1 MAQPR
6 RAPFHPRTHR
16 ARQAGEKLGL
26 REAIAMAV
34 GGMIGGGI
42 FSVLGVTVD
51 LAGHL
56 AWVTFAIGGVIAM
69 LTARSYAGLAIRS
82 GRAGGPFT
90 YLRDEGHPEAAAWIA
105 WGLVLGYIF
114 ALAVYA
120 FTFGHYLAYAFGAPE
135 VAARGAALAVLAVL
149 VLVNLRGVG
158 TSGLTE
164 DLVVVAKLVILGGIA
179 TVGLARFSP
188 GRLDPPADKGV
199 VGTLIAAGVIFV
211 AYEGF
216 ELLSYDYPD
225 LERPRRTF
233 PLALY
238 ASVAIVAVVYIGVTL
253 ASQMLLSDA
262 SLASGKEV
270 AFAAVGQ
277 EALGTAGLW
286 AVSIGAVLATASAI
300 NATLFSTARLV
311 HTVSDADEMPARL
324 GRQRRGVPAEAIIW
338 LSAAGGAVSLLPGI
352 TELVAFGSLAFL
364 TVFVLV
370 NLMHARHSARPGLDR
385 ILALI
390 AAVGCAL
397 ADALLL
403 YYLARSDRP
412 ALAMITACAVGLVV
426 ARMAYVRW
434 RRLRG
439 PRGALPTARSR

>member
-1 MAQPR
+1 MTNAP
-6 RAPFHPRTHR
+6 APFHPRTHR
-16 ARQAGEKLGL
+16 VRQGGEKLGL

-42 FSVLGVTVD
+42 FSVLGVTID

-56 AWVTFAIGGVIAM
+56 AWLTFAIGGVIAM

-105 WGLVLGYIF
+105 WGLVLGYVF

-120 FTFGHYLAYAFGAPE
+120 FTFGHYLAHALGAPD
-135 VAARGAALAVLAVL
+135 VAARGGALAVLTVL

-179 TVGLARFSP
+179 AVGLAHFSA
-188 GRLDPPADKGV
+188 GRLEPPADKGIA
-199 VGTLIAAGVIFV
+199 GALIAAGVVFV

-216 ELLSYDYPD
+216 ELLSYDYPE
-225 LERPRRTF
+225 LERPRRTL
-233 PLALY
+233 PLGLY
-238 ASVAIVAVVYIGVTL
+238 ASVAIVTVVYVGVTL

-262 SLASGKEV
+262 SLAAGKEV

-277 EALGTAGLW
+277 EALGAAGLW
-286 AVSIGAVLATASAI
+286 AASLAAVLSTASAI

-338 LSAAGGAVSLLPGI
+338 LAAAGGAASLLPGI

-364 TVFVLV
+364 TVFGLV
-370 NLMHARHSARPGLDR
+370 NLMHARHTARPGADR
-385 ILALI
+385 ALAL
-390 AAVGCAL
+390 AAAAGCAL
-397 ADALLL
+397 AAALLL
-403 YYLARSDRP
+403 YDLARSDRL
-412 ALAMITACAVGLVV
+412 ALATVAACAGGLVV
-426 ARMAYVRW
+426 ARMAYVR
-434 RRLRG
+434 RRAMRG
-439 PRGALPTARSR
+439 PRGAGPTSSPR

>member
-1 MAQPR
+1 
-6 RAPFHPRTHR
+6 
-16 ARQAGEKLGL
+16 
-26 REAIAMAV
+26 MAV

-42 FSVLGVTVD
+42 FSVLGVTID

-56 AWVTFAIGGVIAM
+56 AWLTFAIGGVIAM

-82 GRAGGPFT
+82 GRAGGPFS

-105 WGLVLGYIF
+105 WGLVLGYVF

-120 FTFGHYLAYAFGAPE
+120 FTFGHYLAHVFGAPE
-135 VAARGAALAVLAVL
+135 LAARLAALAVLTAL

-164 DLVVVAKLVILGGIA
+164 DLVVVTKLAILGGIA
-179 TVGLARFSP
+179 TIGLAHFSP

-199 VGTLIAAGVIFV
+199 VGALIAVGVVFV

-225 LERPRRTF
+225 LERPRRTL

-238 ASVAIVAVVYIGVTL
+238 SSVAIVALVYIVVTL
-253 ASQMLLSDA
+253 GSQMLLSDA
-262 SLASGKEV
+262 RLTAGKEV

-286 AVSIGAVLATASAI
+286 VASLGAVLSTASAI
-300 NATLFSTARLV
+300 NATLFATARLV

-338 LSAAGGAVSLLPGI
+338 LAVAGGVASLLPGI

-364 TVFVLV
+364 TVFGLV
-370 NLMHARHSARPGLDR
+370 NLMHARHTARSVLDR
-385 ILALI
+385 SLAV
-390 AAVGCAL
+390 AGATGCAL
-397 ADALLL
+397 ASALLL
-403 YYLARSDRP
+403 FELARSDRP
-412 ALAMITACAVGLVV
+412 ALAMICACAAAVV
-426 ARMAYVRW
+426 VTRTAYVR
-434 RRLRG
+434 RRKLRHATS
-439 PRGALPTARSR
+439 P